1 MIFRNLFNKVKKETR
16 PKKMNLGVRIV
27 ELARE
32 LNCIYVTERNQ
43 IGITSGIIY
52 FSEKQ
57 YITTKSLWYNLIK
70 SCYAV
75 IGYVENETQYKLVFK
90 NFYRCP
96 EDVMTTERYFT
107 DYEEFKQEYI
117 KCLNDYHMY
126 LEEYLLKKLKR
137 ISNDKSRTVT

>member
-1 MIFRNLFNKVKKETR
+1 MNMGVK
-16 PKKMNLGVRIV
+16 IV

-32 LNCIYVTERNQ
+32 LNCLYVYERNH

-52 FSEKQ
+52 FSNKP
-57 YITTKSLWYNLIK
+57 YIQNESFWLNVMN
-70 SCYAV
+70 SFYAV

-96 EDVMTTERYFT
+96 KEEMTTERYFT

-117 KCLNDYHMY
+117 KCLNAYHKYLNDY
-126 LEEYLLKKLKR
+126 LINQANE
-137 ISNDKSRTVT
+137 DFQ

>member
-1 MIFRNLFNKVKKETR
+1 MIFRNFFNKVKKQTK

-32 LNCIYVTERNQ
+32 LNCIYVNENYYLEN
-43 IGITSGIIY
+43 TSGVIY
-52 FSEKQ
+52 FSNLP
-57 YITTKSLWYNLIK
+57 YIPTQSLWCNLIK

-75 IGYVENETQYKLVFK
+75 VGYVDNENKFKLIFK

-96 EDVMTTERYFT
+96 EEEMTTERYFT

-117 KCLNDYHMY
+117 KCLNDYHKY
-126 LEEYLLKKLKR
+126 LEEYLIKEIKK
-137 ISNDKSRTVT
+137 DFQ